1 MSASHQQ
8 SSSRTSHKGSR
19 AGSPPSSETCE
30 SLDTYRVP
38 SCFLPESA
46 ELRTAALEPSS
57 LPTPTA
63 ASYGSSNN
71 GNPGDHREEYAT
83 KGKPSLWTMA
93 ERGDLPGHPRGPLSP
108 EWVEWAMGFP
118 EGWTVPD
125 SGQTGFG
132 F

>member
-1 MSASHQQ
+1 MSVSQQ
-8 SSSRTSHKGSR
+8 RSSSRTLHKGSLD
-19 AGSPPSSETCE
+19 GSTLSSETCE
-30 SLDTYRVP
+30 GLDTYRVP
-38 SCFLPESA
+38 SCFLPESV

-118 EGWTVPD
+118 EGWTVPGN
-125 SGQTGFG
+125 GQTGFG